1 MDEESTAR
9 GFGEVDRAARP
20 ETFVRY
26 LDTVTGLE
34 AVQAYKRRSYDLLR
48 LHAGNHVLD
57 VGCGTGD
64 DVRAM
69 ASKVGP
75 SGRAVGIDNSEVM
88 IAEAKKRS
96 AGLGLPVEFHQGT
109 ATELPFDNDAF
120 DATRSERVFQH
131 LKDPKA
137 ALREMVR
144 VTRRGGRVGVLD
156 PDWETV
162 VVDSVERDVT
172 RRILSA
178 SLKAHVNPWSG
189 RQLFS
194 LFHTA
199 GLGEVEVL
207 PVTIPL
213 LTLSIAEPI
222 LELRGSVSKAVELGA
237 ISSDEGSRWLH
248 ELEERDR
255 AGSFFSSITG
265 FGLLG
270 RKP

>member
-1 MDEESTAR
+1 MDEKSVAG

-26 LDTVTGLE
+26 LDTVTGIE
-34 AVQAYKRRSYDLLR
+34 AVQVYKRHSYDPLR
-48 LHAGNHVLD
+48 LRAGSHVLD

-75 SGRAVGIDNSEVM
+75 SGRAVEIDSSEVM

-96 AGLGLPVEFHQGT
+96 AGLGLPVEFRTGI
-109 ATELPFDNDAF
+109 ASDLPFDDNSF
-120 DATRSERVFQH
+120 DATRSERLFQH
-131 LKDPKA
+131 LPDPKA
-137 ALREMVR
+137 ALRGMVR
-144 VTRRGGRVGVLD
+144 VARPGGRVAVLD

-162 VVDSVERDVT
+162 VVDSADRHVT

-178 SLKAHVNPWSG
+178 SVETHVNPWAG

-194 LFHTA
+194 LFHMA
-199 GLGEVEVL
+199 RLREVEVL

-213 LTLSIAEPI
+213 LTFSIAEPT
-222 LELRGSVSKAVELGA
+222 LELRSSVSKAVELGS
-237 ISSDEGSRWLH
+237 ISLDEGSRWSR

-255 AGSFFSSITG
+255 AGGFFSSITG
-265 FGLLG
+265 FGLFG
-270 RKP
+270 TKP